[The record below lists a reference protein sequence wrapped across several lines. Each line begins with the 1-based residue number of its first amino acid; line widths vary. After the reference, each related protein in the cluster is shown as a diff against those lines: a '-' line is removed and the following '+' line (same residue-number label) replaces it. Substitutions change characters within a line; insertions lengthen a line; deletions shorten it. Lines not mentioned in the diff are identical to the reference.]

1 MGSNIAEL
9 GAGGIIVRTVC
20 AGAASGFSKAT
31 AAFTVSTADRS
42 GERDYVVLSREEG
55 VLVALAILKDELERK
70 KYNDA
75 AITEMAGL
83 LNVDL
88 KKLRA
93 FE

>member
-9 GAGGIIVRTVC
+9 ATGGVIVRTIG
-20 AGAASGFSKAT
+20 AGTSSGFSKPT
-31 AAFTVSTADRS
+31 PAFAVSTVGRS
-42 GERDYVVLSREEG
+42 AEQDYVVLSREEG
-55 VLVALAILKDELERK
+55 ILVSLAILKDELQRK
-70 KYNDA
+70 KYNDE

-88 KKLRA
+88 RKLIA